1 MNRGIISLLIIF
13 SSGAVYA
20 VTPNQWQFRQ
30 AIEVPA
36 PGLVQVNLAAET
48 INIARSD
55 LSDLRIVDANEKE
68 VPFLIDQPVPR
79 AESIVRPK
87 DFHAEIIPAGTQ
99 LLIKTGTDLIIAGI
113 TLETPAGANFIKSV
127 RVEGSNDQKNWR
139 TLTSGDPV
147 FSMGNGVA
155 KMRVQFPEGKWQF
168 LRVVIDDSRTLP
180 VPWTGTQLVIAGS
193 PAPTQPLSVTIKS
206 RDENPGMTR
215 LGLDLGAANLRIAS
229 IRIGTS
235 EPVFTRA
242 VTVATPELSEE
253 KLDETPLSS
262 GVLYRVDLNGK
273 IEARLDI
280 PIEKQIYGRELVL
293 LIDNGDSPPLLISEV
308 RADRRMT
315 RLLFFVPAAGSYS
328 LLAGNSQ
335 CDPPRY
341 DLSQLG
347 DQLRR
352 AVAMDG
358 RVSTPVLNPG
368 YDAAANLPQ
377 GVVTGAKIEIAPWKF
392 RKPIQIAN
400 AGVQQL
406 ELDTDVLA
414 RTMPDLRDLR
424 VVSENVQ
431 FPYLIERTSISR
443 TVNLPAANAND
454 RERPTISRWQL
465 KLPQAAIPIT
475 HITCVS
481 DSPLFERTFRI
492 WEELTDERGNNYPRE
507 LAQPTWRRVP
517 NQPARQLTAS
527 FGRPPRSDT
536 IVVETDNGDNPP
548 IELHEFR
555 GYYPATRVIF
565 ASTGSQ
571 PIALYYGNDEA
582 AAPRYDAKLMAAQ
595 LLRSERSAAALGLQE
610 TLNSERVREML
621 SGSARYIFW
630 GVLGIVVVAL
640 LVLISRLLPKG
651 D

>member
-180 VPWTGTQLVIAGS
+180 VPCTGTQLVIAGS

-315 RLLFFVPAAGSYS
+315 RLLFFAPAAGSYS

-610 TLNSERVREML
+610 TLNSERVTEML

>member
-1 MNRGIISLLIIF
+1 
-13 SSGAVYA
+13 
-20 VTPNQWQFRQ
+20 
-30 AIEVPA
+30 
-36 PGLVQVNLAAET
+36 
-48 INIARSD
+48 
-55 LSDLRIVDANEKE
+55 
-68 VPFLIDQPVPR
+68 
-79 AESIVRPK
+79 
-87 DFHAEIIPAGTQ
+87 
-99 LLIKTGTDLIIAGI
+99 
-113 TLETPAGANFIKSV
+113 
-127 RVEGSNDQKNWR
+127 
-139 TLTSGDPV
+139 
-147 FSMGNGVA
+147 
-155 KMRVQFPEGKWQF
+155 
-168 LRVVIDDSRTLP
+168 
-180 VPWTGTQLVIAGS
+180 
-193 PAPTQPLSVTIKS
+193 
-206 RDENPGMTR
+206 
-215 LGLDLGAANLRIAS
+215 
-229 IRIGTS
+229 
-235 EPVFTRA
+235 
-242 VTVATPELSEE
+242 
-253 KLDETPLSS
+253 
-262 GVLYRVDLNGK
+262 
-273 IEARLDI
+273 
-280 PIEKQIYGRELVL
+280 
-293 LIDNGDSPPLLISEV
+293 
-308 RADRRMT
+308 
-315 RLLFFVPAAGSYS
+315 
-328 LLAGNSQ
+328 
-335 CDPPRY
+335 
-341 DLSQLG
+341 
-347 DQLRR
+347 
-352 AVAMDG
+352 
-358 RVSTPVLNPG
+358 
-368 YDAAANLPQ
+368 
-377 GVVTGAKIEIAPWKF
+377 
-392 RKPIQIAN
+392 
-400 AGVQQL
+400 
-406 ELDTDVLA
+406 
-414 RTMPDLRDLR
+414 MPDLRDLR

-527 FGRPPRSDT
+527 FGRAPRSDT

-610 TLNSERVREML
+610 TLNSERVTEML

>member
-1 MNRGIISLLIIF
+1 MNRDIISLLIIF

-36 PGLVQVNLAAET
+36 PGLVQVDLAAET

-79 AESIVRPK
+79 AESTVRPK

-139 TLTSGDPV
+139 TLTSGNPV
-147 FSMGNGVA
+147 FSMGNGAA

-180 VPWTGTQLVIAGS
+180 VPWTGAQLVIAGS

-235 EPVFTRA
+235 EPIFTRA

-253 KLDETPLSS
+253 KLDEQPLSS

-315 RLLFFVPAAGSYS
+315 RLLFFAPAAGSYS

-352 AVAMDG
+352 AAAMDG

-377 GVVTGAKIEIAPWKF
+377 GVVTGAKIDIAPWKF
-392 RKPIQIAN
+392 RKPIQVAN

-431 FPYLIERTSISR
+431 LPYLIERTSISR

-475 HITCVS
+475 RITCVS

-492 WEELTDERGNNYPRE
+492 WEELTDERGNNYPEE
-507 LAQPTWRRVP
+507 LAQPRWRRVP
-517 NQPARQLTAS
+517 NQAARQLTAS
-527 FGRPPRSDT
+527 FGRPSRSDT
-536 IVVETDNGDNPP
+536 IVLETDNGDNPP

-571 PIALYYGNDEA
+571 PMALYYGNDEA

-595 LLRSERSAAALGLQE
+595 LLRSERSAAPLGLQE
-610 TLNSERVREML
+610 TLNSERVTERL

-630 GVLGIVVVAL
+630 GALGIVVIVL
-640 LVLISRLLPKG
+640 LLLISRLLPKVG
-651 D
+651 